1 MNYFC
6 MGSVTL
12 NNIKAYE
19 NKIPYFFY
27 LSPLYFKCILPLFYH
42 SFSLIL
48 SLYKFMY
55 KGGYVID
62 TTFIHNYSK
71 NVEAKISLFL
81 MLSKLFSFVIL
92 HLKARER

>member
-1 MNYFC
+1 
-6 MGSVTL
+6 
-12 NNIKAYE
+12 
-19 NKIPYFFY
+19 
-27 LSPLYFKCILPLFYH
+27 
-42 SFSLIL
+42 
-48 SLYKFMY
+48 MY

-81 MLSKLFSFVIL
+81 MLSELFSFVIL